1 MKIFCIGRNYVDH
14 IHELKNEV
22 PDSMVIFMK
31 PDSSLHDINYSWV
44 LPSFSND
51 IYYECEIVLKMSKKG
66 KNIPVDKAEDYFEYI
81 SLGIDF
87 TARDLQSKLK
97 EKGLPWEK
105 AKAFDSSALVGK
117 FVSKNNYDLNN
128 LKFELLQ
135 NKKAVQIGN
144 SNQMIH
150 SFSSIISEVSKYFTI
165 EVGDYI
171 FTGTPAGVGIV
182 KSDDQYQA
190 ELEGIQLFDFSV
202 L

>member
-1 MKIFCIGRNYVDH
+1 MNF
-14 IHELKNEV
+14 
-22 PDSMVIFMK
+22 
-31 PDSSLHDINYSWV
+31 
-44 LPSFSND
+44 
-51 IYYECEIVLKMSKKG
+51 
-66 KNIPVDKAEDYFEYI
+66 
-81 SLGIDF
+81 
-87 TARDLQSKLK
+87 KL
-97 EKGLPWEK
+97 
-105 AKAFDSSALVGK
+105 F
-117 FVSKNNYDLNN
+117 
-128 LKFELLQ
+128 Q
-135 NKKAVQIGN
+135 NKKVVQNGN

>member
-44 LPSFSND
+44 LPSFSTEVH
-51 IYYECEIVLKMSKKG
+51 YECEIVLKMSKKG
-66 KNIPVDKAEDYFEYI
+66 KNIPIDKAGDYFEEV

-105 AKAFDSSALVGK
+105 AKAFDRSALVGK

-128 LKFELLQ
+128 LKFKLLQ
-135 NKKAVQIGN
+135 NKKVVQIGN

-171 FTGTPAGVGIV
+171 FTGTPAGVGVV

-190 ELEGIQLFDFSV
+190 ELEGIQLFNFSV